1 MHVFI
6 IVLDHTLLLLGK
18 YTVRFVCINT
28 EFHHSV
34 LRLVTECFYTDV
46 IWELQHG
53 YSSLALLEGRHAT
66 RPAVSAVVGSP
77 TFSCTASSTKYVTR
91 WQHRYMYQSAISP
104 LPGKEIPNTRT
115 VV

>member
-46 IWELQHG
+46 I
-53 YSSLALLEGRHAT
+53 
-66 RPAVSAVVGSP
+66 
-77 TFSCTASSTKYVTR
+77 
-91 WQHRYMYQSAISP
+91 
-104 LPGKEIPNTRT
+104 
-115 VV
+115 